1 MPRTDYSYIGSGRI
15 LARRRGAAAPFR
27 ELGNCSALTLGVEQE
42 TKRLR
47 DFCSPGGG
55 TYNQVDRIT
64 GVTLALT
71 AHDLSPEN
79 LALALYGSTEA
90 VAAGAVTAEA
100 QVAYLGGYVIL
111 EDQAAA
117 ITSVQPVG
125 GGTAY
130 VEGSDYVF
138 QHGGL
143 YIPADSLIPAPT
155 NATTPNIEVAYD
167 TQKGDLIQA
176 LTTAAAELELVF
188 LGLNEADSGSPVTVK
203 VWRGKFGPTQG
214 LPLIGDDYAA
224 LEMAGAVL
232 ADSSKTGGV
241 SQYFQT
247 FVADTTT

>member
-1 MPRTDYSYIGSGRI
+1 MRTDYSYIGSGRI
-15 LARRRGAAAPFR
+15 LARRRGSAAPFR

-47 DFCSPGGG
+47 DFRSPGGG

-64 GVTLALT
+64 GVTLAVT

-79 LALALYGSTEA
+79 LALALYGTTEA
-90 VAAGAVTAEA
+90 VAAGTNSDEPA
-100 QVAYLGGYVIL
+100 VAYAGGYVIL
-111 EDQAAA
+111 VDQAAS
-117 ITSVQPVG
+117 ITEVTNVA
-125 GGTAY
+125 GTTTYA
-130 VEGSDYVF
+130 EGTDYVF

-143 YIPADSLIPAPT
+143 FIPVGSTIAAPT
-155 NATTPNIEVAYD
+155 NATTPNIHVTYAV
-167 TQKGDLIQA
+167 QKGDLIQA
-176 LTTAAAELELVF
+176 LTAAAAELELVF
-188 LGLNEADSGSPVTVK
+188 LGLNEADSGSAVTVK

-224 LEMAGAVL
+224 LEMNGAVL
-232 ADSSKTGGV
+232 ADGSKTGGV